1 MKQEIIDWYSERHYQ
16 PYKMFNAWSYSQA
29 QVEVAMEHCYNKIV
43 NEGKH
48 ILDSDV
54 ARYVKNVCKDT
65 DVTVRVQELKVL
77 YESQDKL
84 QEYKRTAFGVFTI
97 SVIINILLW
106 VFFITLEEER
116 CNIFM
121 ELLLG

>member
-16 PYKMFNAWSYSQA
+16 PYKMFNAWGYSQA

-43 NEGKH
+43 KEGKQ
-48 ILDSDV
+48 ILDCDV

-65 DVTVRVQELKVL
+65 DVTVRTQELKVL

-84 QEYKRTAFGVFTI
+84 KEYKRIMFASFTI
-97 SVIINILLW
+97 GILLNSLLW
-106 VFFITLEEER
+106 FFYLNWR
-116 CNIFM
+116 
-121 ELLLG
+121 